1 VRGLSRTRTSGRP
14 HDARLLLSSVTGSV
28 CVLVVASTGVSAAS
42 SSRAPPDCLGHP
54 QVEPRTVVFACGD
67 GNFGFDHLTWVA
79 WGGSRA
85 VALGSGYLN
94 DCRPY
99 CAAGHFTRYRAVLTA
114 TGSQRC
120 PNGQR
125 AYLTVTYA
133 SVGRSPFPPRAS
145 GTFHPRQNFRCGK
158 GAAGLR

>member
-1 VRGLSRTRTSGRP
+1 VKLTRSC
-14 HDARLLLSSVTGSV
+14 LLSSVVVGV
-28 CVLVVASTGVSAAS
+28 CVLAVASTTVSAAP
-42 SSRAPPDCLGHP
+42 SSRALPDCLGDP
-54 QVEPRTVVFACGD
+54 KVMPKTVVFACGD

-79 WGGSRA
+79 WGRARA

-94 DCRPY
+94 HCRPY
-99 CAAGHFTRYRAVLTA
+99 CTAGHFTRYPAVLIA

-133 SVGRSPFPPRAS
+133 FIGRSPFPPRAS

-158 GAAGLR
+158 GGAALR

>member
-1 VRGLSRTRTSGRP
+1 LLSVIAAGVLCPRSCFDERERSPVASAAGLSGRP
-14 HDARLLLSSVTGSV
+14 EIK
-28 CVLVVASTGVSAAS
+28 
-42 SSRAPPDCLGHP
+42 PK
-54 QVEPRTVVFACGD
+54 TVVFACGD

-94 DCRPY
+94 DCQPY
-99 CAAGHFTRYRAVLTA
+99 CAAGHFTRYPAVLIA

-133 SVGRSPFPPRAS
+133 FIGRSPFPPRAS

-158 GAAGLR
+158 GGLALR